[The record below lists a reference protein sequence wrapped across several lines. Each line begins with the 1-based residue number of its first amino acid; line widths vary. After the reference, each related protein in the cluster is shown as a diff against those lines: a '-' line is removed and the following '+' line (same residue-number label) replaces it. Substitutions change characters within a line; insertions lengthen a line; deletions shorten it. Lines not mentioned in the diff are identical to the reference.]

1 MKRLLHIGLL
11 LVALLGLVGQS
22 TAMAMVP
29 TDVPAS
35 PAHKATTASMAGMD
49 CEDMSGAPAPDTAPC
64 KNITLQ
70 CIAAMGCSP
79 LAVTLPFLEAP
90 EIAVFEPAESATS
103 VVASLDGRSRGPEP
117 DPPAIP
123 I

>member
-1 MKRLLHIGLL
+1 MKRLLHITLL
-11 LVALLGLVGQS
+11 LMALLGLVGQS

-29 TDVPAS
+29 TGVTAS
-35 PAHKATTASMAGMD
+35 SSHEATAASMAGMECD
-49 CEDMSGAPAPDTAPC
+49 DMSGAPAPDTAPC

-79 LAVTLPFLEAP
+79 LAVTLPAIEAP
-90 EIAVFEPAESATS
+90 EIVTVEPGKSAPS
-103 VVASLDGRSRGPEP
+103 VVTSLHGRSYGPEP
-117 DPPAIP
+117 DPPAIL